1 MCLVIT
7 LDVRF
12 QRLSAHLKVVFPIK
26 RLRVVVGQLE
36 FVKWTWSFIGQCN
49 DRGSVRAKLQY
60 LTQVPYTCVTSNAGV
75 ILIRGLKGCDK
86 KLP

>member
-1 MCLVIT
+1 M
-7 LDVRF
+7 
-12 QRLSAHLKVVFPIK
+12 FPIK

-36 FVKWTWSFIGQCN
+36 FVKRTWSFIGQCN

-75 ILIRGLKGCDK
+75 SLIRNPLIRQKVVTKSYHK
-86 KLP
+86 KCF